1 MANPK
6 TQPWRVRLKV
16 VYGGSGCR
24 NYDRDQEGEANFLA
38 GCILIPNE
46 AAKRIVMSGMDPQ
59 EARESDGVS
68 DQMLQYRLNA
78 SGARIQRNRRR
89 N

>member
-1 MANPK
+1 MAGK
-6 TQPWRVRLKV
+6 TEV
-16 VYGGSGCR
+16 VCGDSGCR

-46 AAKRIVMSGMDPQ
+46 AARRIVMSGMDLL
-59 EARESDGVS
+59 EARESYGVS